1 MVVDAPGRAPALP
14 NRNRKAD
21 TINRCDI
28 QVKQKLPK
36 EWHNGGQG
44 CRIEV
49 VNGFSPRTDSDET
62 DTNTA
67 MRAPRTEFKDLQQMA
82 IAVHSRSDESDKDSD
97 E

>member
-1 MVVDAPGRAPALP
+1 M
-14 NRNRKAD
+14 
-21 TINRCDI
+21 
-28 QVKQKLPK
+28 KQKLPK

-44 CRIEV
+44 CGIEV

-67 MRAPRTEFKDLQQMA
+67 MRALRTEFKDLQQMA
-82 IAVHSRSDESDKDSD
+82 IAVHSRSDESDEDSD